1 MAITFA
7 YGEMILA
14 LFLISF
20 LIIVLHWGWSRNS
33 LRRNR
38 PVLGMLPGLLGN
50 TWRLH
55 EFLTHDV
62 LKKNRGTFE
71 FTGPWFAQMD
81 LIITSDPMNV
91 HYISSKNFSNYPK
104 GPDFRMIM
112 EPLGDGVFNADGDL
126 WKIQRKIIHSVMKHN
141 KFESALENVA
151 HQKLE
156 TGLIPVLDHASELGT
171 VVDLQDVLKRF
182 AFDNICML
190 VLGINPNYL
199 SVEFPQTVYAN
210 AFNTMEQALLY
221 RHIVPKICWKL
232 QKWLQIGEEKKLSRA
247 WKTFDRFLY
256 GRISGRKANMEQ
268 QQQQEEFDL
277 LAAFMEEEEEEV
289 KEDEQICA
297 LRKTDKFLRDTAF
310 SFLGAGNDTISSG
323 LVWFFW
329 LVATHPSVENKI
341 LEEIKANM
349 VMHKKEEDGEKR
361 FFFKAKQVNSLVYL
375 HAALCE
381 TLRLY
386 PPIPYNHKIAAQAD
400 ILPSGH
406 HIKKNQTVLIS
417 YYAMGRM
424 EEIWGDDC
432 LEFKPERW
440 ISEKWCI
447 VHVPSY
453 KFTAFHAGPRNC
465 LGKDKALI
473 QMKMV
478 ASAVIGNYHVKIAK
492 GHPVSPCN
500 SIILN
505 MKYGLKVQVSK
516 RSLL

>member
-1 MAITFA
+1 MIIAI
-7 YGEMILA
+7 
-14 LFLISF
+14 FLISF
-20 LIIVLHWGWSRNS
+20 LIIVLHWSWSDRNS
-33 LRRNR
+33 PMRNW
-38 PVLGMLPGLLGN
+38 PVLGMLPGLLAN
-50 TWRLH
+50 TWYFH
-55 EFLTHDV
+55 EFLAHDV

-112 EPLGDGVFNADGDL
+112 EPLGDGVLNADGDL

-141 KFESALENVA
+141 KFESALEKVA
-151 HQKLE
+151 HQKME

-190 VLGINPNYL
+190 VLGIDPNYL

-247 WKTFDRFLY
+247 WKLSIDSST
-256 GRISGRKANMEQ
+256 S
-268 QQQQEEFDL
+268 
-277 LAAFMEEEEEEV
+277 
-289 KEDEQICA
+289 
-297 LRKTDKFLRDTAF
+297 FLRDTAF

-341 LEEIKANM
+341 LKEIKATI
-349 VMHKKEEDGEKR
+349 VMHKKEEDGERR
-361 FFFKAKQVNSLVYL
+361 FFFNTKQANNLVYL

-386 PPIPYNHKIAAQAD
+386 PPVPYNHKIAGQAD

-424 EEIWGDDC
+424 EEIWGNDC

-440 ISEKWCI
+440 ISEKGCI
-447 VHVPSY
+447 VHVPTY

-478 ASAVIGNYHVKIAK
+478 ASAVIGNYHVKVAK
-492 GHPVSPCN
+492 GHPVLPRK

-505 MKYGLKVQVSK
+505 MKYGLKVQLSK